1 MRELFIFLDLDD
13 TILDFQWAE
22 QRSLAAALK
31 GVGIEMDPALHRRYR
46 EINCRQWELL
56 EEGKLS
62 REEVLVSRFE
72 ILFRERGIQAS
83 AQAVCDAYESSLA
96 VGHRFMPGAE
106 EALRE
111 LAGKHRLYLAS
122 NGSAPVQAAR
132 IRSAGLAPLL
142 DGIFISA
149 EIGADKPSLAYFERC
164 FAQIPGFARDRAIIV
179 GDSLTS
185 DIRGGLN
192 AGIKTCWYDPWYRPE
207 RADIVP
213 NYTIRH
219 MKELP
224 SLLSQISERG
234 VMP

>member
-1 MRELFIFLDLDD
+1 MSGMFVFLDLDD

-22 QRSLAAALK
+22 ERSLAAALK
-31 GVGIEMDPALHRRYR
+31 SIGIEMDPALHRRYR
-46 EINCRQWELL
+46 EINRRQWELL

-62 REEVLVSRFE
+62 REDVLVSRFE
-72 ILFRERGIQAS
+72 ILFREQGIRAS
-83 AQAVCDAYESSLA
+83 AQAVCDAYESGLA

-106 EALRE
+106 EALRK
-111 LAGKHRLYLAS
+111 LKGKHRLYLAS

-149 EIGADKPSLAYFERC
+149 EIGADKPSALYFERC
-164 FAQIPGFARDRAIIV
+164 FAQIPGFDRDRAIIV

-192 AGIKTCWYDPWYRPE
+192 AGIKTCWYDPWERPG

-213 NYTIRH
+213 DHTIRH
-219 MKELP
+219 LEELP
-224 SLLSQISERG
+224 ALLSRIDDE
-234 VMP
+234 V